1 MYYKVQDF
9 IQHWD
14 HETECTLK
22 ILNNLT
28 DESLNQKVTEEG
40 RSLGKLAWH
49 LVATM
54 SEMGALAKLDV
65 PHADDIYPHGITTH
79 ELAETYKKIACALKD
94 TVNKSWIDANMKDEL
109 MMYGQTWTKGNTLEV
124 IIKHQIHHRGQMT
137 VLMRQAGLK
146 VPGVYGP
153 AKEEWAAMGMPVME

>member
-1 MYYKVQDF
+1 
-9 IQHWD
+9 
-14 HETECTLK
+14 
-22 ILNNLT
+22 
-28 DESLNQKVTEEG
+28 
-40 RSLGKLAWH
+40 
-49 LVATM
+49 M

-124 IIKHQIHHRGQMT
+124 IIKHQTTSPRTDDSIDETGWFKSTWRLWTCKGRM
-137 VLMRQAGLK
+137 GC
-146 VPGVYGP
+146 YGN
-153 AKEEWAAMGMPVME
+153 ACNGIN